1 MKQAYL
7 WIAGIVS
14 TAAVAG
20 GSIAVMQSPPAQLP
34 QPDPVALS
42 PSTSTE
48 APVKNNSASSDNTPA
63 ETSPNPPQPDPKLSD
78 FPHRRLELSDE
89 VSAGSE
95 FDQFRDRLQKAIKD
109 RDADFIRALI
119 PPEGLFYGFGGL

>member
-48 APVKNNSASSDNTPA
+48 APVKTILLAVTIPQQKHPQ
-63 ETSPNPPQPDPKLSD
+63 SPTARPQTFGFSPQAAGAK
-78 FPHRRLELSDE
+78 RRSLRR
-89 VSAGSE
+89 
-95 FDQFRDRLQKAIKD
+95 QRI
-109 RDADFIRALI
+109 
-119 PPEGLFYGFGGL
+119 